1 MIGTTLAHYRIT
13 AALGA
18 GGMGE
23 VWLATDTKLGR
34 EVALKVL
41 PEAFASDPDR
51 LARFEREAK
60 VLASLNHPNIA
71 HLYGLESVSGT
82 EMVSQTVA
90 GTGSGSGSDSSH
102 KPQAPSL
109 SSPPAAGTAAPQGPA
124 VGHTSLVPDGAD
136 GKSEIR
142 NPKSEMPAARP
153 AAAGPVTFLV
163 MELVEG
169 EDLSERLKRGPIPV
183 DEAMAIALQIAE
195 ALEAAHEQG
204 IVHRDLKPANIKI
217 TDDGT
222 VKVLDFG
229 LAKAWEAEGTDL
241 SSSFSPTI
249 TRHATLEGVILGT
262 AAYMSP
268 EQARGKKVDRRA
280 DIWAFG
286 VVLWEMLTGR
296 KLFDG
301 DTVTD
306 VLAAI
311 LTREP
316 DLDSL
321 PAATPPRIRALIGR
335 CLHRDPKLRQR
346 DMGDVRLELSGAD
359 DDPEGSKIS
368 YGARFRPVW
377 ALAALVG
384 AVAGLLVGL
393 MLYGTIS
400 SPNAVTGSVDRA
412 VRRSILIPAPIGG
425 PRDVLGIAVSPDGSA
440 VVLGQGYGGEGL
452 LELRRLA
459 SFESTLIPDTDG
471 GVFPFFSP
479 DGRWLAFF
487 DDDELRKV
495 PMDGGPSSVICDAA
509 VTMGGTWSDDGW
521 IYFTHGESRLARVPE
536 DGGEPENLKL
546 EGAFGP
552 HALPGGR
559 GVLVNHSSGSA
570 ASGRRDL
577 AVISVVSADGSV
589 KKVIDDGYAP
599 RYVAS
604 GHLVFVRQGLLLA
617 APFDLERLEVTGSE
631 VQVSESVSTDS
642 VWGFAH
648 YDVAADGTLVYLR
661 GGDYAATVPTWID
674 REGVVDQ
681 PLSVERNV
689 YGTFQLSP
697 DGSKLAIQVA
707 EESDQIHVY
716 DFARETLTR
725 VTFEGASRYPAW
737 SHDGREL
744 FYLAFRDGAATIMRR
759 PVDGSGAEVPLL
771 TSDDLERVGG
781 GSLMPYD
788 ASPDGRYLLVGTWG
802 DFETGADVWL
812 IALDGSSEP
821 QPLIRTP
828 ANEIIPSFS
837 PDGNFMSYH
846 SNKAGEYGIYVR
858 PFPDVD
864 GREWTISARGGYD
877 ARWSPS
883 TNEIL
888 YRVGARRLMSV
899 PYQLEPEFRPGTE
912 RLVMAFDAHDSAGF
926 SFDLSGDGKRILV
939 NRPAMSY
946 TDERPMMLVSDWF
959 VELEALAG
967 KGGGK

>member
-23 VWLATDTKLGR
+23 VWRATDTKLGR

-41 PEAFASDPDR
+41 PADFAADPAR
-51 LARFEREAK
+51 LARFDREAK

-71 HLYGLESVSGT
+71 HLYGLE
-82 EMVSQTVA
+82 TVA
-90 GTGSGSGSDSSH
+90 NDGNSKLKTQNSKLTSDE
-102 KPQAPSL
+102 
-109 SSPPAAGTAAPQGPA
+109 AAP
-124 VGHTSLVPDGAD
+124 
-136 GKSEIR
+136 EII
-142 NPKSEMPAARP
+142 
-153 AAAGPVTFLV
+153 FLV

-169 EDLSERLKRGPIPV
+169 EDLSERIARGAIPI
-183 DEAMAIALQIAE
+183 DEAIPIALQIAE

-204 IVHRDLKPANIKI
+204 IVHRDLKPANIKLAE
-217 TDDGT
+217 DGT

-229 LAKAWEAEGTDL
+229 LAKAWETEGGDV
-241 SSSFSPTI
+241 SSSFSPTL
-249 TRHATLEGVILGT
+249 TQHATLEGVILGT

-286 VVLWEMLTGR
+286 VVLWEMLTAR
-296 KLFDG
+296 RLFQG
-301 DTVTD
+301 ETVSD
-306 VLAAI
+306 VMAAI
-311 LTREP
+311 LTKDP
-316 DLDSL
+316 DLDAL
-321 PAATPPRIRALIGR
+321 PPETPPHVRRLIGR
-335 CLHRDPKLRQR
+335 CLRRDPKLRQR
-346 DMGDVRLELSGAD
+346 DMGDVRLELSNAEDGHED
-359 DDPEGSKIS
+359 SKIPHA
-368 YGARFRPVW
+368 ARFRPVW
-377 ALAALVG
+377 VLAALVC
-384 AVAGLLVGL
+384 AAAGVVIGL
-393 MLYGTIS
+393 MLDGAIA
-400 SPNAVTGSVDRA
+400 SPNAVIGSADRA

-425 PRDVLGIAVSPDGSA
+425 SRDVLGIAISPDGDA

-452 LELRRLA
+452 LELRRLD
-459 SFESTLIPDTDG
+459 SLESTLIPDTEG
-471 GVFPFFSP
+471 GSFPFFSP

-487 DDDELRKV
+487 DQDELRKV
-495 PMDGGPSSVICDAA
+495 PVDGGPSSMICEAG
-509 VTMGGTWSDDGW
+509 VTLGGTWSDDGW

-536 DGGEPENLKL
+536 GGGEPENLKL
-546 EGAFGP
+546 EDAFGP

-577 AVISVVSADGSV
+577 AVISVVLADGSV

-604 GHLVFVRQGLLLA
+604 GHLVFVRQGMLLA

-631 VQVSESVSTDS
+631 VQVSESVATDS
-642 VWGFAH
+642 VWGTAL
-648 YDVAADGTLVYLR
+648 YDVAADGSLVYLR

-674 REGVVDQ
+674 RDGADE

-689 YGTFQLSP
+689 HGTYQLSP

-725 VTFEGASRYPAW
+725 VTFEGTSRYPAW

-744 FYLAFRDGAATIMRR
+744 FYQAFRDGTATIMRR
-759 PVDGSGAEVPLL
+759 PVDGSGGEVPLL
-771 TSDDLERVGG
+771 TSDGLERVGNI
-781 GSLMPYD
+781 SLMPYD
-788 ASPDGRYLLVGTWG
+788 ASPDGRHLLVGTWG

-812 IALDGSSEP
+812 ITLDGSDPP

-837 PDGNFMSYH
+837 PDGRFMIYH
-846 SNKAGEYGIYVR
+846 SNKAGHYAIYVR
-858 PFPDVD
+858 PFPDVA

-883 TNEIL
+883 RNEIL
-888 YRVGARRLMSV
+888 YRVGGRRLMSV
-899 PYQLEPEFRPGTE
+899 PFETEPEFQPGTE
-912 RLVMAFDAHDSAGF
+912 RLLMTLDAHDAAGF
-926 SFDLSGDGKRILV
+926 SFDLSRDGDRILV
-939 NRPAMSY
+939 NRPSMSY
-946 TDERPMMLVSDWF
+946 TDERPVVLVSDWF
-959 VELEALAG
+959 VELEELAG
-967 KGGGK
+967 RGGTR